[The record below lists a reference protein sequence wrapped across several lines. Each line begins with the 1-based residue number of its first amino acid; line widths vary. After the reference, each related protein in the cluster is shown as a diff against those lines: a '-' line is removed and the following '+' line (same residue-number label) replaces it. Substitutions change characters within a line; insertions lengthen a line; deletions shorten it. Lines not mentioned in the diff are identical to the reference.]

1 MYEVYIIT
9 SSLEEAEAVGLQD
22 DDMLKYI
29 LNQHATAREERNQ
42 ERKLKLKELEAER
55 GKAEE
60 ESERDGNRSQRE
72 MRLAHELDLAE
83 INAGK
88 NSNNYLSPINASG
101 TVRPDLPVC
110 QEGEKTLHLTWFVT
124 NALPVF

>member
-29 LNQHATAREERNQ
+29 LNQHATVREERNQ

-60 ESERDGNRSQRE
+60 ESERDGNRSTKR
-72 MRLAHELDLAE
+72 DE
-83 INAGK
+83 ISSRIRFG
-88 NSNNYLSPINASG
+88 
-101 TVRPDLPVC
+101 
-110 QEGEKTLHLTWFVT
+110 
-124 NALPVF
+124 